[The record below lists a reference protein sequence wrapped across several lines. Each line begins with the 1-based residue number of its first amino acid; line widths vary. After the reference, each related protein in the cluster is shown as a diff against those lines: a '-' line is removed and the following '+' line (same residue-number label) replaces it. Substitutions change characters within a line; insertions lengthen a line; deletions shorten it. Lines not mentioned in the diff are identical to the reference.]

1 MSGEESAKVV
11 LLGDTNVGKTTIH
24 FHAIMGH
31 APDKHKPEPT
41 IAGTKAHYSTDIDGQ
56 SVALTLWDTAGQ
68 ENYRALT
75 PAYIRGA
82 AVVVYVYS
90 LTDPATLASIND
102 WVALVQNTCPVRG
115 QVLLANKVDL
125 VVQDDERIPSE
136 EGMAIADRIGAAY
149 FEVSGVTGY
158 GITDAMT
165 EIARRAAARAR
176 SDEQLIL
183 RKGKVSVTACCR

>member
-1 MSGEESAKVV
+1 V
-11 LLGDTNVGKTTIH
+11 LFGDTNVGKTTVQ
-24 FHAIMGH
+24 FQAIMGH
-31 APDKHKPEPT
+31 APDKAKLKPT
-41 IAGTKAHYSTDIDGQ
+41 IAGRKAHYSTYIDGQ

-90 LTDPATLASIND
+90 IMDPATLASIND
-102 WVALVQNTCPVRG
+102 WATLVQDTCTVRG

-125 VVQDDERIPSE
+125 VVQDGERIPSE
-136 EGMAIADRIGAAY
+136 EGMAMADKIGAAY

-165 EIARRAAARAR
+165 EIARLAAARAR
-176 SDEQLIL
+176 SDEHLIL
-183 RKGKVSVTACCR
+183 REEKVGVTACCR